1 MTALTQQELVT
12 SILSMPNAP
21 IILEEVGQQLVEERK
36 KRLDFYDK
44 VTDENK
50 VEFINGEVIVHS
62 PVKKAH
68 NDITGLLHSVL
79 DIYVRKNKL
88 GYVGYEKLMISL
100 TRNDYEPDICFFDKS
115 KSNQFTKDQSRF
127 PAPDLVIEVLSKDT
141 AQRDRG
147 IKYQDYEAHHVAEYW
162 IIVPKQEVV
171 EQYRLNEEGSYEL
184 ILKSGTGIIE
194 CACVQGFTIPV
205 RAIFDEVA
213 NMEVL
218 EKMFE

>member
-1 MTALTQQELVT
+1 MTTTQQELVT
-12 SILSMPNAP
+12 NILSMPNAP
-21 IILEEVGQQLVEERK
+21 IILQEVGQQSVEERK

-127 PAPDLVIEVLSKDT
+127 PAPDLVIEVLSKGT

>member
-1 MTALTQQELVT
+1 MTATTQQELVNN
-12 SILSMPNAP
+12 ILSMPNAS
-21 IILEEVGQQLVEERK
+21 IILAEIGQQLVEERK

-50 VEFINGEVIVHS
+50 VEFINGEIIIHS
-62 PVKKAH
+62 PAKKVH
-68 NDITGLLHSVL
+68 NDITGLLHSIL

-115 KSNQFTKDQSRF
+115 TSDQFTKDQSRF
-127 PAPDLVIEVLSKDT
+127 PAPDLVVEVLSKGT
-141 AQRDRG
+141 APRDRG
-147 IKYQDYEAHHVAEYW
+147 IKYQDYEAHGITEYW
-162 IIVPKQEVV
+162 IIVPKQEVI
-171 EQYRLNEEGSYEL
+171 EQYRLSEQGSYEL

-194 CACVQGFTIPV
+194 CACVQGFTIPG
-205 RAIFDEVA
+205 RAIFDEAV

>member
-1 MTALTQQELVT
+1 MITTTQQELVT
-12 SILSMPNAP
+12 NILSMPNAP
-21 IILEEVGQQLVEERK
+21 IILAEVGQQLVEERK

-50 VEFINGEVIVHS
+50 VEFINGEVIIHS
-62 PVKKAH
+62 PVKKVH

-115 KSNQFTKDQSRF
+115 TSEQFTKDQSRF
-127 PAPDLVIEVLSKDT
+127 PAPDLVVEVLSKGT
-141 AQRDRG
+141 APRDRG
-147 IKYQDYEAHHVAEYW
+147 IKYQDYEAHGIAEYW
-162 IIVPKQEVV
+162 IIVPKQEVI
-171 EQYRLNEEGSYEL
+171 EQYRLNEQGSYEL

-194 CACVQGFTIPV
+194 CTCVKGFTIPV
-205 RAIFDEVA
+205 KAIFDEAA

-218 EKMFE
+218 EKIFE